1 MYYYFF
7 FPRMALTQRALTTW
21 ASMVIF
27 LVLLTIQ
34 LQTKQKQ
41 SWYLI
46 FMPIWLDDALTAL
59 FIICSCVH
67 SNSCQ
72 AMTEMP
78 VFCGSRRCII
88 FVICLMKII
97 AQLTL
102 CYKLEN
108 QNPQFPIYYVFL
120 PIWTLIVYLIII
132 VIPPLVRHYK
142 D

>member
-1 MYYYFF
+1 
-7 FPRMALTQRALTTW
+7 
-21 ASMVIF
+21 MVIF

-108 QNPQFPIYYVFL
+108 QNLQLPMCYVFM

>member
-1 MYYYFF
+1 
-7 FPRMALTQRALTTW
+7 MALTQRALTTW

-34 LQTKQKQ
+34 LQTRTKQN
-41 SWYLI
+41 WYLI
-46 FMPIWLDDALTAL
+46 FMPIWLDDLLTAL
-59 FIICSCVH
+59 FIMCSCV
-67 SNSCQ
+67 SSKSCQ
-72 AMTEMP
+72 SMTEMP

-97 AQLTL
+97 AIKTL

-108 QNPQFPIYYVFL
+108 PHLNLPMHYVFV
-120 PIWTLIVYLIII
+120 PIWALISYLIAI
-132 VIPPLVRHYK
+132 VVPPLVRQYK